1 MSSDT
6 DTIKNYEPG
15 IPLAEDEFSDLDEGC
30 DPFLFSKDGPDGTF
44 CQLSDTNNNEDDTE
58 GGFSSST
65 ENENDCKVRKRTQPL
80 QQIICLHVSSNGLSY
95 AGRQILIKYS
105 KGADSVRLLSQ
116 DLMRPQNPHLC
127 KIS

>member
-1 MSSDT
+1 MSS
-6 DTIKNYEPG
+6 DTIKNYESG

-65 ENENDCKVRKRTQPL
+65 ENENDCKVRKQSRLLSQK
-80 QQIICLHVSSNGLSY
+80 ICSNGLSY
-95 AGRQILIKYS
+95 AGRQILINYS

-116 DLMRPQNPHLC
+116 DIISPQNPHFC
-127 KIS
+127 KTS